1 MSSFNKSYLSN
12 KQHVYDVKKETVEEK
27 DNEKEIYPDDEDKKD
42 KLEEEIK
49 KELKNEFSVMFQKM
63 KYDAED
69 QEKVE
74 AYIKRYLKK
83 NKYFFKQASD
93 YHMFVTQIVNN
104 IFGLG
109 VLQDYINDPEIT
121 EIWILGSKHIY
132 FEKGGKRWESP
143 LKFKND
149 TIIQSMINKILAPI
163 NRKADE
169 LNSIV
174 DGRLQNGSRVAITL
188 PPNALGGPELVIRK
202 FKDKKFGLDQY
213 IKYHSLTP
221 EMASFLSTSVA
232 WGANILVCGGTGSGK
247 TTLLNALTSEIPRD
261 DNKKE
266 YEHII
271 TIEDSAELIV
281 DNPFTQ
287 RWETRNK
294 NSEGKGAVTPSMLL
308 KHALRNSPD
317 RIILGEIR
325 DEVAYDVMQATMTGH
340 KGTMSTIHAET
351 PKQAGAR
358 FSTLAGSAGVVTA
371 DEAKAMFASS
381 FDLVV
386 VVEKIVWKDKDGND
400 VVRRIVTNISHILG
414 YGEAG
419 ANKLPKRPDKI
430 LDQIYYQD
438 VFRFNKTTKKF
449 ECTGYV
455 PKELITKALYENKHY
470 DNTIFTKKVVDA

>member
-1 MSSFNKSYLSN
+1 MASKSYLNN
-12 KQHVYDVKKETVEEK
+12 KQHIYYIKKDTEVEK
-27 DNEKEIYPDDEDKKD
+27 DTEKEIYPDDEDKKEA
-42 KLEEEIK
+42 LEELIK
-49 KELKNEFSVMFQKM
+49 KELKNEFHTMFQKM
-63 KYDAED
+63 KYTTDD
-69 QEKVE
+69 QKEVE
-74 AYIKRYLKK
+74 TYIKNYIKK
-83 NKYFFKQASD
+83 NKYFFKQPND
-93 YHMFVTQIVNN
+93 YHMFVQQIVNN

-109 VLQDYINDPEIT
+109 VLQEYIDDPKIT

-132 FEKGGKRWESP
+132 YEKDGKRWESP

-169 LNSIV
+169 LNSVV

-202 FKDKKFGLDQY
+202 FKEDKFGLD
-213 IKYHSLTP
+213 KYVQFHSMTP
-221 EMASFLSTSVA
+221 EMAQFLSTSVA

-261 DNKKE
+261 DEKKE
-266 YEHII
+266 YEHVI

-294 NSEGKGAVTPSMLL
+294 NSEGKGAVTPSMLV

-325 DEVAYDVMQATMTGH
+325 DSVAYDVLQTAMTGH

-351 PKQAGAR
+351 PRQAGVR
-358 FSTLAGSAGVVTA
+358 FSTLAGSADIISA
-371 DEAKAMFASS
+371 REAEEMFSS
-381 FDLVV
+381 CFDLVV
-386 VVEKIVWKDKDGND
+386 VVEKIVYKDEEGND
-400 VVRRIVTNISHILG
+400 IVRRVVTNISHIVG
-414 YGEAG
+414 FGEDG
-419 ANKLPKRPDKI
+419 ANKLPKRPDKA
-430 LDQIYYQD
+430 LEQIYYQD
-438 VFRFNKTTKKF
+438 VFKFNKVTKKF
-449 ECTGYV
+449 ECTGYI
-455 PKELITKALYENKHY
+455 PKELMNKALYDNIRY
-470 DNTIFTKKVVDA
+470 DQRMFEKKVTD